1 MAGFVYGFRS
11 QLAHFS
17 TSTHTHD
24 FSNHSD
30 GYGHSKTAFV
40 WSSADHRESNS
51 SIGLTSTRFRTTV
64 RFMTFKLAIKII

>member
-1 MAGFVYGFRS
+1 MDSAAN
-11 QLAHFS
+11 LHIFS

-30 GYGHSKTAFV
+30 GYGHSNTAFV